1 MTVQINKE
9 TTKKEKEKLLKNAA
23 GKEKIF
29 DAKKFLGKLKW
40 KGDPLALQKEWRDE

>member
-1 MTVQINKE
+1 MTVEINKK
-9 TTKKEKEKLLKNAA
+9 TTGKEKDKLLKNVA

-40 KGDPLALQKEWRDE
+40 KGDPLALQK